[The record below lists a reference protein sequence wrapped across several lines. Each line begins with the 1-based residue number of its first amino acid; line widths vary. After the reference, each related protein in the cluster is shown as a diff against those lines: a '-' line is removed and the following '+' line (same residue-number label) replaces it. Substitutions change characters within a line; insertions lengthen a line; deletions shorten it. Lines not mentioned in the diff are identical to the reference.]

1 MAGNAR
7 AWFLADGTAL
17 SFDTNIREM
26 HASELTVTDNPVE
39 TGVVVSDHAYMQPDR
54 LDMDARVS
62 DVSIHGVNG
71 ADPFSST
78 EIDDFGDVSLSSV
91 SRSQAAWKILTDL
104 QRSAQPFQVQTGLKL
119 YQNMV
124 IISLS
129 GTQDKDTA
137 NVLDFH
143 VTLRAIEIVS
153 TQTVTFPPR
162 KPKKPSRTASPKVSS
177 GEKSADPVTSPQSA
191 SLLLQSLW
199 GAGIVS
205 PQDSAN
211 AGAQLAAAQAAGA
224 GQ

>member
-39 TGVVVSDHAYMQPDR
+39 TGVVVSDHAYMQPDK

-62 DVSIHGVNG
+62 DVSIHGIDAFN
-71 ADPFSST
+71 DPFSSVET
-78 EIDDFGDVSLSSV
+78 DDFGDVSLSSV

-124 IISLS
+124 IVSLS
-129 GTQDKDTA
+129 GVQDKDTA

-143 VTLRAIEIVS
+143 VTLRAVEIVS
-153 TQTVTFPPR
+153 TQAVTFPPR
-162 KPKKPSRTASPKVSS
+162 KPKKPSRTASPKVDS
-177 GEKSADPVTSPQSA
+177 GEKSGEPVTSLTQAESYLHALFVGTVPDAQSK
-191 SLLLQSLW
+191 
-199 GAGIVS
+199 
-205 PQDSAN
+205 N
-211 AGAQLAAAQAAGA
+211 AADQLAAAQAAGT